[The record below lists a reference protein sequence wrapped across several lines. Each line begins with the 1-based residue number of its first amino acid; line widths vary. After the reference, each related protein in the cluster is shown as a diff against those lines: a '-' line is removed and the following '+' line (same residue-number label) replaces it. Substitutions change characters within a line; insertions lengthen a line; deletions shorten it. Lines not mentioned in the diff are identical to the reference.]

1 MYTISPFNFFLNPV
15 PDERLNVERVFSY
28 QSGAVQFLLQH
39 KFRMEA
45 PFLEGVPYFSRDE
58 EAAARAIAIARQDKT
73 SVPDLTIKKD
83 DTEAL
88 EFVRRVRQEI
98 AVWKSRTGP
107 QPDFLNIAP
116 VGHSSHSL
124 GGQGL
129 NNYQKRLV
137 HQLVRAEHPDLV
149 TISRPGFIQI
159 VAFNQEREDLIKKDR
174 NKYFEEKLSKQT
186 GLRWIIEAMVRGDL
200 SPIDPKTLETTVEG
214 RSEEVI
220 SAFNELR
227 GQLKAKR
234 TVLVGHNVFLD
245 LINFYKCFFG
255 KLPDRVEDFQRTMH
269 KLFPVIIDTK
279 YLATH
284 NVVNPALSR
293 SALEDLDNE
302 LSKLPVPVIETHPD
316 HDKYANTTPAHE
328 AGFDSF
334 LTAKVLIRL
343 SAKLEAAGHYVDENG
358 IPQREDE
365 EYETTPEDGGVILDK
380 LDADPAHNS
389 DASDSSN
396 QGVSLVVAALDAAT
410 ISQAETEPKR
420 PKAPKSNRSKASPP
434 TGFSHQNSF
443 DLLDDMATD
452 EDALPMSLRPENSV
466 DEKKGR
472 KEKKREKKRKKF
484 TMMPP
489 FESHFWTVY
498 GNKLRVNGTVEEV
511 CYMKS

>member
-1 MYTISPFNFFLNPV
+1 
-15 PDERLNVERVFSY
+15 
-28 QSGAVQFLLQH
+28 
-39 KFRMEA
+39 MEA

-58 EAAARAIAIARQDKT
+58 EAAARAIAIARQDKA
-73 SVPDLTIKKD
+73 SLPDLTIKKD
-83 DTEAL
+83 DAEAL
-88 EFVRRVRQEI
+88 EFVRRVREEI
-98 AVWKSRTGP
+98 AVWKKRPGP

-116 VGHSSHSL
+116 VGHYSQSF

-137 HQLVRAEHPDLV
+137 HQLVRAENPDLV

-159 VAFNQEREDLIKKDR
+159 VAFNQEREDLVKKDR
-174 NKYFEEKLSKQT
+174 NRYFEEKLSRQI
-186 GLRWIIEAMVRGDL
+186 GLRWIVEAMVGGDL
-200 SPIDPKTLETTVEG
+200 SAIDPKTLETVVEG

-220 SAFNELR
+220 RAFDELR
-227 GQLKAKR
+227 DQLKAKR
-234 TVLVGHNVFLD
+234 TILVGHNVFLD

-255 KLPDRVEDFQRTMH
+255 KLPDRVEDFKRIMH
-269 KLFPVIIDTK
+269 KLFPVVIDTK

-284 NVVNPALSR
+284 NVVNPELSR
-293 SALEDLDNE
+293 SALEDLDGE

-358 IPQREDE
+358 IPATDDE
-365 EYETTPEDGGVILDK
+365 EYETAPEDGGVTLDRI
-380 LDADPAHNS
+380 DVDPAHNS

-396 QGVSLVVAALDAAT
+396 QGVSLAIAALDTAT
-410 ISQAETEPKR
+410 ISQTEHEAKKS
-420 PKAPKSNRSKASPP
+420 KALKSNQSKASSK
-434 TGFSHQNSF
+434 TGFAHQNTF
-443 DLLDDMATD
+443 DLLDEIPADG
-452 EDALPMSLRPENSV
+452 DALPMSLRPENSV
-466 DEKKGR
+466 DGKKR
-472 KEKKREKKRKKF
+472 KKERKREKKKKKF

-498 GNKLRVNGTVEEV
+498 GNKLRVNGTVEGV
-511 CYMKS
+511 CHMKS